1 MQNSSPGKPA
11 GSPAAEDEGSHTASA
26 WLDRE
31 AHLRSIL
38 DTVPDAMVVIDEAG
52 SIQSFSST
60 AERLFGY
67 SAAEVAGK
75 NVSLLMPSPYREQ
88 HDHYLARYL
97 TTKEKRIIG
106 ASRVVMGL
114 RKNGSTFPMELYIG
128 ETVMRNRRA
137 FTGFVRDLTERQETQ
152 ARLHEL
158 QSELAHMSRF
168 TAMGEMASTLAHE
181 LNQPLTAIATYLNG
195 CRRLLERGAD
205 VDSTILRDG
214 IERAA
219 DQALRA
225 GQIIRRLREFVS
237 RGETERRMENLPKLI
252 EEASALALIG
262 ARESGLRVSF
272 SFSPDCP
279 SVIADKV
286 QVQQVLVNLI
296 RNAME
301 AMQGS
306 EMRELLISTA
316 PLPDAMI
323 RINVA
328 DTGPGIAPDVAA
340 QLFQPFIST
349 KAYGMGVGLS
359 VSRTIIEA
367 HGGKLWAEPRP
378 GGGTIFAFTLR
389 GALLEE
395 HQR

>member
-1 MQNSSPGKPA
+1 MSDSGRPA
-11 GSPAAEDEGSHTASA
+11 GSPAAEDKHNLVEAA

-38 DTVPDAMVVIDEAG
+38 DTVPDAMVVIDETG
-52 SIQSFSST
+52 HIQSFSST

-67 SAAEVAGK
+67 SAAEVTGQ

-88 HDHYLARYL
+88 HDQYLSRYL
-97 TTKEKRIIG
+97 TTGEARIIG
-106 ASRVVMGL
+106 ASRVVIGL
-114 RKNGSTFPMELYIG
+114 RKDGSTFPMELYIG

-158 QSELAHMSRF
+158 QSELVHMSRF
-168 TAMGEMASTLAHE
+168 TTMGEMASTLAHE

-195 CRRLLERGAD
+195 CKRLLERGTAAD
-205 VDSTILRDG
+205 SAMLRDG

-219 DQALRA
+219 EQALRA
-225 GQIIRRLREFVS
+225 GQIIRRLREFVA
-237 RGETERRMENLPKLI
+237 RGDTERRVENLPKLI

-262 ARESGLRVSF
+262 ARESGLRVNF
-272 SFSPDCP
+272 AFSPECARTM
-279 SVIADKV
+279 ADKV

-301 AMQGS
+301 AMQDS
-306 EMRELLISTA
+306 ATRELLISTI
-316 PLPDAMI
+316 PLPETMI
-323 RINVA
+323 RLDVA
-328 DTGPGIAPDVAA
+328 DTGPGISPDVVA
-340 QLFQPFIST
+340 QLFQPFITT

-378 GGGTIFAFTLR
+378 GGGTIFSFTLR
-389 GALLEE
+389 GADLEE
-395 HQR
+395 TR